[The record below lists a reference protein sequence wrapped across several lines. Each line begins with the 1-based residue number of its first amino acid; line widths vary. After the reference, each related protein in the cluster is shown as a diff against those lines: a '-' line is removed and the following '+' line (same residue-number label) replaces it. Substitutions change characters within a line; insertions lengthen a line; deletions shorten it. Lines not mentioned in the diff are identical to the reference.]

1 MKRILGLI
9 MAAVLF
15 SGVGYASAS
24 TIGGAETSGQGI
36 VAAAF
41 EQEVVFERK
50 MRQDK
55 AKWTDDISDLDM
67 KVKPK
72 IEGMNTSLVKISYGL
87 LDNLDIYVKLGA
99 GNVKTTA
106 NLSGIY
112 SGFLEILK
120 GEMKF
125 KSDYGF
131 TYGLGAKGTYNL
143 TSDWFIGCDIQYLRS
158 EADYKAKA
166 DGSIW
171 NEGEYLPYEADFNG
185 NSTWQAWQVAP
196 YVALKA
202 GNFVPYLGIKY
213 SDLIQKYKNKGVS
226 EDGFPLESLT
236 TRSKGN
242 CGIFVGTDYR
252 IGTNWKLNIE
262 GRFIDETAM
271 SLGAN
276 YKF

>member
-55 AKWTDDISDLDM
+55 GKTTGVAEGQDISS
-67 KVKPK
+67 KPK

-87 LDNLDIYVKLGA
+87 LDNLDVYVKLGG
-99 GNVKTTA
+99 GNVKTTGDW
-106 NLSGIY
+106 LIEDVGGS
-112 SGFLEILK
+112 
-120 GEMKF
+120 MKL

-143 TSDWFIGCDIQYLRS
+143 TDDWFVGCDIQYLRS
-158 EADYKAKA
+158 ETDYKGTF
-166 DGSIW
+166 DI
-171 NEGEYLPYEADFNG
+171 EEMGEYGFSG

-213 SDLIQKYKNKGVS
+213 SDLIQKYKNDNTDISNG
-226 EDGFPLESLT
+226 GFPMESLT

-242 CGIFVGTDYR
+242 CGVFVGTDYR

-271 SLGAN
+271 SLGAS